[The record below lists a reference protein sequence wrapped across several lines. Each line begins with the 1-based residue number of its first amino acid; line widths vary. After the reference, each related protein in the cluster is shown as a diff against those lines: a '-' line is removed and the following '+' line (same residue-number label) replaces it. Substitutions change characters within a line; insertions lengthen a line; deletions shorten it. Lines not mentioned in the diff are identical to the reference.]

1 MSNNENDEARWWE
14 GPEGHRFALEVLQ
27 LGLRRRMLRIIAG
40 GEGSK
45 GIEQIKEQLCLGT
58 SQAEYHLAM
67 LEKALVIER
76 TEGGWRATPIGLLFL
91 ERLEGGA

>member
-1 MSNNENDEARWWE
+1 MSNNENNVARWWE

-27 LGLRRRMLRIIAG
+27 LGLRRRMLRSIVAG
-40 GEGSK
+40 RRD
-45 GIEQIKEQLCLGT
+45 IEQIKEDLCLGNF
-58 SQAEYHLAM
+58 QAEYHLSM

-76 TEGGWRATPIGLLFL
+76 TKEGWRATPIGLLFL

>member
-27 LGLRRRMLRIIAG
+27 LGLRRRMLGTIAAG
-40 GEGSK
+40 AK
-45 GIEQIKEQLCLGT
+45 NIEEIKEELCLSS
-58 SQAEYHLAM
+58 SQAQYHLSM

-76 TEGGWRATPIGLLFL
+76 TKEGWMATPIGLLFL
-91 ERLEGGA
+91 DKVKGGA